1 MNDEHHLRQRARQAI
16 HQAVPRPRADQA
28 GQLPRK
34 AQRVLDAQL
43 AALPA
48 AARPALACRKG
59 CDLCCHLRV
68 AATAAEVFALL
79 DYLRQSLAEDQ
90 WTALVADIGQRAE
103 RIHALPAPDLLTT
116 NLPCPVLANGAC
128 RGYPARPLNCR
139 AYHSLDYQACLDS
152 FNNPAD
158 LDRTHPQSAAQARVH
173 EGIQHGLAEVLQAG
187 GNDPG
192 RYELVTAMAET
203 LADDSV
209 RTRLLSGDRP
219 VFRRALPL

>member
-1 MNDEHHLRQRARQAI
+1 MSTEDGLRQRARQAL
-16 HQAVPRPRADQA
+16 HQAVPRPRTGQA
-28 GQLPRK
+28 AQLPRR
-34 AQRVLDAQL
+34 AQRVLEAQL

-48 AARPALACRKG
+48 SARPALACRKG

-79 DYLRQSLAEDQ
+79 DYLRDNLAPEPWAQ
-90 WTALVADIGQRAE
+90 LVADIQGTAARV
-103 RIHALPAPDLLTT
+103 HALPPGGLLTT
-116 NLPCPVLANGAC
+116 NLPCPVLAAGAC

-158 LDRTHPQSAAQARVH
+158 LGLTHPQVAAQARVH
-173 EGIQHGLAEVLQAG
+173 EGVQQGLAELLQVAG
-187 GNDPG
+187 SDPA
-192 RYELVTAMAET
+192 RYELVTALAEA
-203 LADDSV
+203 LDEADA
-209 RTRLLSGDRP
+209 RERLQAGERP